1 MSDWSFKRKRPVTE
15 SWPSDERGEP
25 IPPVFL
31 QHVSGGP
38 LDTELTI
45 NLLEAYGIPVVTQY
59 PNNGEFGK
67 VILGMSG
74 TGIDIFV
81 PETMKDD
88 ALNILSAD
96 IVEEDENDSGK

>member
-1 MSDWSFKRKRPVTE
+1 MSDWSFKRKKPATE
-15 SWPSDERGEP
+15 NWPKDGRGEP
-25 IPPVFL
+25 VPPVFL

-74 TGIDIFV
+74 AGIDIFV
-81 PETMKDD
+81 PATMKED

-96 IVEEDENDSGK
+96 IVEEDGNDGES

>member
-1 MSDWSFKRKRPVTE
+1 MSNWSFKRKKPAAAD
-15 SWPSDERGEP
+15 WPKDERGEMV
-25 IPPVFL
+25 PPAFL